1 MTRHVHTEDFTE
13 EGTAPVRQLIR
24 TAESLADD
32 LDAKLAAM
40 PPRDEPTP
48 SEYWK
53 GALDTLCFCVLAALI
68 VTICMSFG
76 GPL

>member
-1 MTRHVHTEDFTE
+1 MRE
-13 EGTAPVRQLIR
+13 RQLIR

-40 PPRDEPTP
+40 PPRDEPEP

-53 GALDTLCFCVLAALI
+53 GALDTLCFGVLAALI
-68 VTICMSFG
+68 VTICLSFG
-76 GPL
+76 GPM